1 MEGNSQRP
9 EEVFPG
15 VRMLLRAWMT
25 ILEAVR
31 SGLLG
36 LAAAIPASPGEMD
49 PAMDLEEVDES
60 TDLRSVL
67 RIVAEDD
74 LRPAVEALRTLL
86 REESR

>member
-1 MEGNSQRP
+1 MSQP
-9 EEVFPG
+9 PQDEILAG
-15 VRMLLRAWMT
+15 VRALLGAWIM
-25 ILEAVR
+25 ILEAAR
-31 SGLLG
+31 SALLG

-49 PAMDLEEVDES
+49 PALDLEVMDES

-86 REESR
+86 PAEEK